1 MELKDIT
8 NLTELKDQASKL
20 GISVELI
27 ADHLQDL
34 KSLNLDNND
43 DSKLDEAQ
51 SMLYK
56 ASKLLAEF
64 SEE

>member
-20 GISVELI
+20 GNSVELI

-34 KSLNLDNND
+34 KALNLDNND
-43 DSKLDEAQ
+43 SKLD
-51 SMLYK
+51 
-56 ASKLLAEF
+56 
-64 SEE
+64 

>member
-20 GISVELI
+20 GSSVELI

-34 KSLNLDNND
+34 KALNLDKN
-43 DSKLDEAQ
+43 DSKLDAAQ
-51 SMLYK
+51 SLLYN
-56 ASKLLAEF
+56 ASKLLVEF
-64 SEE
+64 SSEA

>member
-20 GISVELI
+20 GSSVELI
-27 ADHLQDL
+27 ADHLQGL
-34 KSLNLDNND
+34 KALNLDNN